1 MGDKAPCGVNV
12 EVSQMPKH
20 QEYAYC
26 RSKDTHMGGNVICVG
41 SAVTQGQNP
50 IFLSREKKNKVLRGY
65 CRDERPE

>member
-1 MGDKAPCGVNV
+1 
-12 EVSQMPKH
+12 MPKR
-20 QEYAYC
+20 QERAYC

-50 IFLSREKKNKVLRGY
+50 IFLSRERKNKVLRGY